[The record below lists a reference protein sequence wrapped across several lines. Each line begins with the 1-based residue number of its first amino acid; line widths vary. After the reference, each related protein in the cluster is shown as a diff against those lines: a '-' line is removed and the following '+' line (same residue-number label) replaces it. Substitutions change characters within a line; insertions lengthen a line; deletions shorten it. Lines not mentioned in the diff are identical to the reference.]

1 MSVAVFHIKL
11 YFKKGPGSHSVL
23 TSGPEHLSWCLSSAV
38 ELQKTAGSSLQ
49 LSEMRLLKIWIHCV
63 PFPVCNYS
71 FGTAWHED
79 HDGPESYA
87 MFFLPD
93 AFFGGLLAH
102 REAITPLCFEFH
114 ILRVGKAAV

>member
-49 LSEMRLLKIWIHCV
+49 LSEMRLLKSGFIVSPFLCVITVLALLGMKTMMGLNPMRCFFFQMLSSVGFLHIVRQSLHCALSSI
-63 PFPVCNYS
+63 Y
-71 FGTAWHED
+71 
-79 HDGPESYA
+79 
-87 MFFLPD
+87 
-93 AFFGGLLAH
+93 
-102 REAITPLCFEFH
+102 
-114 ILRVGKAAV
+114 